1 MVTAKKGC
9 STRAV
14 ILAGGGG
21 GEWTGHRSNTALQ
34 LLCICSLA
42 FEGLTLTCYVSE

>member
-21 GEWTGHRSNTALQ
+21 ENGPVIVATQLYSSFASVALH
-34 LLCICSLA
+34 LK
-42 FEGLTLTCYVSE
+42 G